1 MVTITLLH
9 MIVMLGSATSVLY
22 FPIFYPYFQISS
34 IFFFFAPVSRIKEIK
49 QMVKIIN
56 IHHHL

>member
-34 IFFFFAPVSRIKEIK
+34 IFFSLHQLAE
-49 QMVKIIN
+49 
-56 IHHHL
+56 